1 MGGLKL
7 DSDKFFIASSQ
18 KPLTMKKVLSQYE
31 VLDPSNIIIGEKER
45 IRISRKKWRDQQQ
58 EMRELEVKAKMTGR
72 EHRRALLRDEFTYCL
87 KSFTND
93 DGDTVNV
100 GTINTLINLCQSQ
113 YEEVVYSID
122 PETGKKT
129 RFDVSVTGHDVHA
142 SSIMATKCIIKS
154 LAKKIVRGENRN
166 RKEI

>member
-7 DSDKFFIASSQ
+7 GTDEFFIASSQ
-18 KPLTMKKVLSQYE
+18 ISLTMEEVLSQYE

-45 IRISRKKWRDQQQ
+45 IRISRKKRRDRQQ
-58 EMRELEVKAKMTGR
+58 EMRELEVKAKMTAR
-72 EHRRALLRDEFTYCL
+72 EHRRALLIDEFTDSL
-87 KSFTND
+87 KSYTND

-100 GTINTLINLCQSQ
+100 GTINMLIDLCQSQ
-113 YEEVVYSID
+113 YEEVVYSVD